1 MSLFQRIF
9 GKSAEPTEEEPPAP
23 AARAASSKNARPKK
37 PHNLSALEVKAFL
50 EENPHVVLDMW
61 AAWCR
66 PCRAMA
72 PVVEATAGEFS
83 GKVAFAKVNIER
95 DPSLAEKWEVRSI
108 PTLLFFRDGELVRR
122 HSGLL
127 TAQALSRTVRRTFK
141 V

>member
-1 MSLFQRIF
+1 MGLLERIF
-9 GKSAEPTEEEPPAP
+9 GRSAEPTEEETPAP
-23 AARAASSKNARPKK
+23 SPQASSSKEVRSSK
-37 PHNLSALEVKAFL
+37 PRNLSALEVKAFL
-50 EENPHVVLDMW
+50 RENPHVVLDLW

-72 PVVEATAGEFS
+72 PVVEATAQEFL

-122 HSGLL
+122 HTGLVD
-127 TAQALSRTVRRTFK
+127 AQALSRTVRRTFK